1 MTERLRI
8 VFMGSPEFAVQS
20 LRALAREHEILG
32 VVCQPD
38 KPAGRGKHL
47 SPPAVKVA
55 ATLLNLPVWQPAT
68 LKGAEGSQFVES
80 MRALRPDV
88 LVVVAYGKILPQILL
103 DVPRLGPLNV
113 HASLL
118 PRYRGAAPIQWSILN
133 QDLETGV
140 CIMRMEAGLD
150 TGPVLACRR
159 TAIGSEETSGDLF
172 ARLAVIGAALLLDT
186 LPGLANGTVGANPQ
200 DGALAT
206 LAPMLRKEDGRLD
219 FSQSAESVSARAR
232 GVDPWPGAFAL
243 LNGEPVKLWKPSIR
257 GSASIA
263 AEPGTIVA
271 AGRAGLEIACGTGVV
286 VFAEMQLAGRKRL
299 PVSAVLSGYAI
310 DLGTRLG

>member
-1 MTERLRI
+1 MSERLRI
-8 VFMGSPEFAVQS
+8 VFMGSPDFAVPS

-55 ATLLNLPVWQPAT
+55 ATLLNLPVWQPPT
-68 LKGAEGSQFVES
+68 LKGEEGSQFVES
-80 MRALRPDV
+80 MRALAPDF
-88 LVVVAYGKILPQILL
+88 LVVVAYGKILPQTLL

-159 TAIGSEETSGDLF
+159 TDIGSEETSGDLF

-186 LPGLANGTVGANPQ
+186 LPGLASGTVGASPQ
-200 DGALAT
+200 NGALAT

-219 FSQSAESVSARAR
+219 FTQSAQTVSARAR

-243 LNGEPVKLWKPSIR
+243 LNGEPVKLWKPSVR
-257 GSASIA
+257 GSASIT

-271 AGRAGLEIACGTGVV
+271 AGRAGLEIACGTGAV

-299 PVSAVLSGYAI
+299 PVSAVLSGHAI
-310 DLGTRLG
+310 EVGTRLD

>member
-1 MTERLRI
+1 MAERLRA
-8 VFMGSPEFAVQS
+8 VFMGSPEFAVTS
-20 LRALAREHEILG
+20 LRALATKHDILG

-47 SPPAVKVA
+47 SPPAIKVA
-55 ATLLNLPVWQPAT
+55 ATLLNLPVWQPTT
-68 LKGAEGSQFVES
+68 LKGEEGSQFVES

-88 LVVVAYGKILPQILL
+88 LIVVAYGKILPQSLL

-133 QDLETGV
+133 RDLETGV

-150 TGPVLACRR
+150 SGPVLACKR
-159 TAIGSEETSGDLF
+159 TTIGSEETSGDLF
-172 ARLAVIGAALLLDT
+172 ARLAVVGSELLLEI
-186 LPGLANGTVGANPQ
+186 LPQLAEGTVCETPQ
-200 DGALAT
+200 NGALAT
-206 LAPMLRKEDGRLD
+206 LAPLLRKEDGRLD
-219 FSQSAESVSARAR
+219 FSQAAESVGARAR
-232 GVDPWPGAFAL
+232 GVDPWPGAFAR
-243 LNGEPVKLWKPSIR
+243 LNGEPVKLWRPSIR
-257 GSASIA
+257 GSSTTA

-271 AGRAGLEIACGTGVV
+271 AGSAGLEIACGTGAV

-299 PVSAVLSGYAI
+299 PVSAVLSGHAI
-310 DLGTRLG
+310 ALGTRLD